1 MKTGSINEIYTFACT
16 PHIFYEILMDSDK
29 HSKLTQ
35 SNASI
40 SKQIGEEFSV
50 FNGSIIGKNIEL
62 VEDKKIVQLWRD
74 DDWVKGHYS
83 KLSFELN
90 AKGNNTIVHL
100 TQIDIPINEVDKI
113 KAGWE
118 DYYWIELRKMLK
130 IIEQ

>member
-1 MKTGSINEIYTFACT
+1 
-16 PHIFYEILMDSDK
+16 MDSDK